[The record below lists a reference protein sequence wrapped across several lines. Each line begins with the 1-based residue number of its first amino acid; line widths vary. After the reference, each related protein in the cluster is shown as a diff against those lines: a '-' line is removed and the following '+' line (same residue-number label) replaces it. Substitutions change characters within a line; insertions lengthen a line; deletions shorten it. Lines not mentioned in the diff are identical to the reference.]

1 VTGPSSVRGSVTRV
15 LTADIPLSGLG
26 RTGLLRQ
33 PDDGT
38 PVRGGVVALHGA
50 SDPSR
55 RQPLFDHLA
64 DTITPLGFAVLS
76 YDRRESASG
85 DVPLRLQADDAL
97 VAAGALTES
106 VGAPVGVYAFS
117 QGAWAACVAAADPR
131 GPAFLALVGCSGV
144 SPGEQMRYYT
154 DQRLLRAGFDEDARR
169 RQLEARAG
177 MEEVFRGS
185 GDRTATA
192 AALSAIAREPWFDLV
207 YLPPELPPPEATWD
221 DLDFD
226 PAGVIAKV
234 SCPTLLVYGADE
246 ECVPA
251 GPSIDVWRTHGAREL
266 TVASLPG
273 CGHYP
278 AVGSADQ
285 PPESLGDVSP
295 DYTRAVHAWFADL

>member
-1 VTGPSSVRGSVTRV
+1 M
-15 LTADIPLSGLG
+15 LTADLPLPGLG
-26 RTGLLRQ
+26 RTGLLRR
-33 PDDGT
+33 PDDGV
-38 PVRGGVVALHGA
+38 PLRGGVVALHGA

-76 YDRRESASG
+76 YDRRASASG
-85 DVPLRLQADDAL
+85 DVPLRVQADDAL
-97 VAAGALTES
+97 GAAGALAES

-117 QGAWAACVAAADPR
+117 QGAWAACLAAADPG

-169 RQLEARAG
+169 LQLEARSAL
-177 MEEVFRGS
+177 EDVFRGT
-185 GDRTATA
+185 GDRAATA
-192 AALSAIAREPWFDLV
+192 AALSAAAREPWFDLV
-207 YLPPELPPPEATWD
+207 YLPAELPPPAATWD

-226 PAGVIAKV
+226 PAGVIAQV

-251 GPSIDVWRTHGAREL
+251 GPSVDVWRTHGDREL

-285 PPESLGDVSP
+285 PPESLGRRQRGLHP
-295 DYTRAVHAWFADL
+295 GRARLVRSALSH